1 MTHIFGFFIIF
12 CKLTNLSFFLKN
24 TYFVRFCIIID
35 KIGYNE
41 EKEVK
46 GGNMS
51 WNKRIK
57 DLRIDHDMGKKELAD
72 KLDISERTLTR
83 YESGISEPTIS
94 VLIKLS
100 LLFNVSIDYI
110 AGIKDEEAILTPS
123 IKEELEAI
131 NKRLDKIVK
140 II

>member
-1 MTHIFGFFIIF
+1 
-12 CKLTNLSFFLKN
+12 
-24 TYFVRFCIIID
+24 
-35 KIGYNE
+35 
-41 EKEVK
+41 
-46 GGNMS
+46 MS

-100 LLFNVSIDYI
+100 LLFNVSIDYMPELKTKKQSSLLVLKKNQRLSI
-110 AGIKDEEAILTPS
+110 NALTKS
-123 IKEELEAI
+123 LKLFKFKKAY
-131 NKRLDKIVK
+131 
-140 II
+140 

>member
-1 MTHIFGFFIIF
+1 M
-12 CKLTNLSFFLKN
+12 NWS
-24 TYFVRFCIIID
+24 
-35 KIGYNE
+35 
-41 EKEVK
+41 
-46 GGNMS
+46 
-51 WNKRIK
+51 KRIK
-57 DLRIDHDMGKKELAD
+57 DLRIDHDMTKKELAD

-100 LLFNVSIDYI
+100 LLYNVSLDYI
-110 AGIKDEEAILTPS
+110 VGIKDDETIFTPS
-123 IKEELEAI
+123 VKEELEEI

>member
-1 MTHIFGFFIIF
+1 
-12 CKLTNLSFFLKN
+12 
-24 TYFVRFCIIID
+24 
-35 KIGYNE
+35 
-41 EKEVK
+41 
-46 GGNMS
+46 MS

-123 IKEELEAI
+123 IKEELEVSI
-131 NKRLDKIVK
+131 NALTKSLKLFK
-140 II
+140 FKKAY

>member
-1 MTHIFGFFIIF
+1 MTHIFGFFIVF
-12 CKLTNLSFFLKN
+12 CKLTNLSFSFK
-24 TYFVRFCIIID
+24 
-35 KIGYNE
+35 KYNE

-57 DLRIDHDMGKKELAD
+57 DLRIDHDMGKKELAN

>member
-1 MTHIFGFFIIF
+1 
-12 CKLTNLSFFLKN
+12 
-24 TYFVRFCIIID
+24 
-35 KIGYNE
+35 
-41 EKEVK
+41 
-46 GGNMS
+46 MS

-57 DLRIDHDMGKKELAD
+57 DLRIDHDMGKKELAN

-123 IKEELEAI
+123 IPFCLISLRDIPEAFHGKQFPSI
-131 NKRLDKIVK
+131 
-140 II
+140 

>member
-1 MTHIFGFFIIF
+1 
-12 CKLTNLSFFLKN
+12 
-24 TYFVRFCIIID
+24 
-35 KIGYNE
+35 
-41 EKEVK
+41 
-46 GGNMS
+46 MS

-72 KLDISERTLTR
+72 KLDISERSTLTR

>member
-1 MTHIFGFFIIF
+1 MTHIFGFFIVF
-12 CKLTNLSFFLKN
+12 CKLTNLSFSFKKYL
-24 TYFVRFCIIID
+24 FCPLLHNYRQ
-35 KIGYNE
+35 IGYNE

>member
-1 MTHIFGFFIIF
+1 
-12 CKLTNLSFFLKN
+12 
-24 TYFVRFCIIID
+24 
-35 KIGYNE
+35 
-41 EKEVK
+41 
-46 GGNMS
+46 MS

-100 LLFNVSIDYI
+100 F
-110 AGIKDEEAILTPS
+110 AI
-123 IKEELEAI
+123 
-131 NKRLDKIVK
+131 
-140 II
+140 

>member
-1 MTHIFGFFIIF
+1 
-12 CKLTNLSFFLKN
+12 
-24 TYFVRFCIIID
+24 
-35 KIGYNE
+35 
-41 EKEVK
+41 
-46 GGNMS
+46 MS

-57 DLRIDHDMGKKELAD
+57 DLRIDHDMGKKELAN

-140 II
+140 ITSKYKSSISSTSLLFNSTFIKSVE

>member
-1 MTHIFGFFIIF
+1 
-12 CKLTNLSFFLKN
+12 
-24 TYFVRFCIIID
+24 
-35 KIGYNE
+35 
-41 EKEVK
+41 
-46 GGNMS
+46 
-51 WNKRIK
+51 
-57 DLRIDHDMGKKELAD
+57 
-72 KLDISERTLTR
+72 
-83 YESGISEPTIS
+83 
-94 VLIKLS
+94 

>member
-1 MTHIFGFFIIF
+1 
-12 CKLTNLSFFLKN
+12 
-24 TYFVRFCIIID
+24 
-35 KIGYNE
+35 
-41 EKEVK
+41 
-46 GGNMS
+46 MS

-57 DLRIDHDMGKKELAD
+57 DLRIDHDMGKKELVD
-72 KLDISERTLTR
+72 KLDISERT
-83 YESGISEPTIS
+83 GISEPTIS

>member
-1 MTHIFGFFIIF
+1 
-12 CKLTNLSFFLKN
+12 
-24 TYFVRFCIIID
+24 
-35 KIGYNE
+35 
-41 EKEVK
+41 
-46 GGNMS
+46 MS

-94 VLIKLS
+94 VLIKP